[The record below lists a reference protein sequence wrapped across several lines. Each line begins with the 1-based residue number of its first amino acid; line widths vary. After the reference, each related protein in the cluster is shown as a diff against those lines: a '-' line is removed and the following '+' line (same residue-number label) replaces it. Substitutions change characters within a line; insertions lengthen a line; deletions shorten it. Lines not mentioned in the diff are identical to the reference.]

1 MAVTRNS
8 SYRLQF
14 PLFIP
19 AHTEIIPLAQASQT
33 RVEHDT
39 HSSRVVQRVHDLIHE
54 RGGWIGFDQYM
65 HEVLHSPCWGY
76 YSTSAVKIGTD
87 GDYITAPMLGNVFA
101 GCLARQYR
109 QIHENLSHPESAI
122 ILEFGAGTGQLALD
136 ILTCLIQESALPQ
149 RYVILETSGDLI
161 ERQRTLFEE
170 LAPEFL
176 SIVEWVHDIP
186 GNVTGMVIANE
197 VLDAMPVKRF
207 RVRNSDS
214 IVELGV
220 GLDQGLLGWREGA
233 SLEGTM
239 LARLGELDLP
249 GGYQGELGLQAEY
262 WTTSLAEA
270 LEEGVV
276 IIIDYGFARHQYFH
290 PDRTDGTIMCHY
302 RHESNMD
309 PFLRPGLQDITAHVD
324 FTAIAE
330 AGSQAG
336 AGIAG
341 FCSQACFLIANG
353 ILDLAPSGFA
363 TPSKQMLEITQQIKK
378 LTLPH
383 EMGELFKVLA
393 LSRNY
398 PHRLSGFSFKDIQG
412 CL

>member
-1 MAVTRNS
+1 MAQV
-8 SYRLQF
+8 
-14 PLFIP
+14 
-19 AHTEIIPLAQASQT
+19 SQT
-33 RVEHDT
+33 RAEHDA
-39 HSSRVVQRVHDLIHE
+39 HSSRVVERIHDLIHE
-54 RGGWIGFDQYM
+54 CGGWIGFDQYM
-65 HEVLHSPCWGY
+65 HEVLHSPGYGY
-76 YSTSAVKIGTD
+76 YSTGAVKLGAD

-101 GCLARQYR
+101 GCLARQYQ
-109 QIHENLSHPESAI
+109 QIRENLTHPESAI
-122 ILEFGAGTGQLALD
+122 ILEFGAGTGQLTLD
-136 ILTCLIQESALPQ
+136 ILTCLMQESALPK
-149 RYVILETSGDLI
+149 RYLILETSGDLV
-161 ERQRTLFEE
+161 ERQRALFENSI
-170 LAPEFL
+170 PEFL
-176 SIVEWVHDIP
+176 SVIEWVHEIP
-186 GNVTGMVIANE
+186 DNITGMVIANE

-207 RVRNSDS
+207 RVRNSGS

-220 GLDQGLLGWREGA
+220 GLDQGLLDWKEGA
-233 SLEGTM
+233 QIEGPV
-239 LARLGELDLP
+239 LARLKELDLP
-249 GGYQGELGLQAEY
+249 TGYQGELGLQAEY
-262 WTTSLAEA
+262 WTTSISAA

-276 IIIDYGFARHQYFH
+276 IIIDYGFARHEYFH

-341 FCSQACFLIANG
+341 FCSQACFLVANG
-353 ILDLAPSGFA
+353 ILDLPPSGFA
-363 TPSKQMLEITQQIKK
+363 APSKQMLEITQQIKK

-398 PHRLSGFSFKDIQG
+398 PHSLSGFSFKDVQD